1 MGFWTIFCYGLL
13 DHSTNKLHSQNPP
26 FVVLVKNRAYKHR
39 AIAKAMT
46 TLRRFCCNDL
56 LRFTSVNLDHLT
68 ETVFFSISIPLL
80 LISMWGFLVFQFPL
94 NSVLMQSSSP
104 FFSFAVQY
112 VLLYDLLGKMAWLLP
127 CRGGPWE
134 PHNGLQWVSLPSIA
148 LSLCLSEWFG
158 TLLLSCGCGNWLLN
172 G

>member
-1 MGFWTIFCYGLL
+1 MGFWTICCCGLL
-13 DHSTNKLHSQNPP
+13 DHLTNKLHS
-26 FVVLVKNRAYKHR
+26 FSFLSKEKNRAFKHR

-80 LISMWGFLVFQFPL
+80 LISKWIFSVFQFPL

-104 FFSFAVQY
+104 PFFFFFFLQFNMSFYMTYLARWPDYFHVAEAPGNRIMGY
-112 VLLYDLLGKMAWLLP
+112 SECHCSLIPLSHCLFVCL
-127 CRGGPWE
+127 
-134 PHNGLQWVSLPSIA
+134 NGLE
-148 LSLCLSEWFG
+148 LCF
-158 TLLLSCGCGNWLLN
+158 
-172 G
+172 